1 MRLRLSGTTID
12 QGVDCLRD
20 SEIPCQVEVV
30 LVGGWRA
37 GDGDDGDAKTTRG
50 VVLGRRSGR
59 DC

>member
-30 LVGGWRA
+30 LVGG
-37 GDGDDGDAKTTRG
+37 
-50 VVLGRRSGR
+50 LEGRRWG
-59 DC
+59 